1 MQAASTFSFNI
12 NKEIGG
18 NSAVL
23 YGQSYIQCVTASH
36 VKLNTQILG
45 PHLETDHSAKKVERT
60 IIPAPSGKKWLRDP
74 LPGTEMK
81 LVWIWTELICQHYHL
96 CSARSLARRQASAV
110 DILPQS
116 NCLEDMS
123 VSHDL
128 AKGKLCTYHPL
139 SDLSAGHGSLLP
151 IPLSIISVPSA
162 LAIFSHWLLFS
173 PHSTTLLSPYD
184 RPFWAQ
190 GKTHIVSSPGIKP
203 HFSVCS
209 LFLFGWP
216 KKFRSDQ
223 MYFYVMTKGIW
234 PELTQIYFRENKHT
248 VTVCVQ
254 S

>member
-23 YGQSYIQCVTASH
+23 YEQSYIQWVTASH
-36 VKLNTQILG
+36 VKLQTQILG
-45 PHLETDHSAKKVERT
+45 PHLETDHSVKKVERT
-60 IIPAPSGKKWLRDP
+60 IIPAPSGNKWLRDP

-123 VSHDL
+123 VFHDL

-162 LAIFSHWLLFS
+162 LVIFLHWLLFS
-173 PHSTTLLSPYD
+173 HIQQLSYPPLSVSTILSS
-184 RPFWAQ
+184 
-190 GKTHIVSSPGIKP
+190 GKNTHD
-203 HFSVCS
+203 F
-209 LFLFGWP
+209 
-216 KKFRSDQ
+216 
-223 MYFYVMTKGIW
+223 
-234 PELTQIYFRENKHT
+234 
-248 VTVCVQ
+248 
-254 S
+254 

>member
-12 NKEIGG
+12 NKEMKRELCSFVWAVIYSMG
-18 NSAVL
+18 NRIACKTTNPVF
-23 YGQSYIQCVTASH
+23 
-36 VKLNTQILG
+36 G

-60 IIPAPSGKKWLRDP
+60 SIPAPLGNKWLRDL

-110 DILPQS
+110 DILPLS

-123 VSHDL
+123 VFHDL

-162 LAIFSHWLLFS
+162 LVIFFTLASFF
-173 PHSTTLLSPYD
+173 PHSTTLLSPSLRID
-184 RPFWAQ
+184 HFELREKHTWFLAQ
-190 GKTHIVSSPGIKP
+190 ALNHI
-203 HFSVCS
+203 
-209 LFLFGWP
+209 FLCVL
-216 KKFRSDQ
+216 
-223 MYFYVMTKGIW
+223 YFY
-234 PELTQIYFRENKHT
+234 LD
-248 VTVCVQ
+248 VQ
-254 S
+254 RSSAQTRCIFM

>member
-23 YGQSYIQCVTASH
+23 YRRSYIQHLTTSH
-36 VKLNTQILG
+36 VKLQTQIWDL
-45 PHLETDHSAKKVERT
+45 AWKQNIQRKKVERT
-60 IIPAPSGKKWLRDP
+60 IIPAPSGKKWLRDS

-96 CSARSLARRQASAV
+96 CSSRSLARRQASAV
-110 DILPQS
+110 DILLQS

-151 IPLSIISVPSA
+151 ISPPS
-162 LAIFSHWLLFS
+162 FRPPPPLLFS
-173 PHSTTLLSPYD
+173 HIGSFFPHIHVPL
-184 RPFWAQ
+184 
-190 GKTHIVSSPGIKP
+190 IP
-203 HFSVCS
+203 HLMIDHF
-209 LFLFGWP
+209 
-216 KKFRSDQ
+216 
-223 MYFYVMTKGIW
+223 
-234 PELTQIYFRENKHT
+234 ELREKHT
-248 VTVCVQ
+248 WFLAQALNHIFLCVLYSYLDDQ
-254 S
+254 RSSAQTRCIFM

>member
-23 YGQSYIQCVTASH
+23 YRRSYIQRLTASH
-36 VKLNTQILG
+36 VKLQTQIWDL
-45 PHLETDHSAKKVERT
+45 SWKQNIQRKKSGKN
-60 IIPAPSGKKWLRDP
+60 PSGKKWLRDP

-96 CSARSLARRQASAV
+96 CSSRSLARRQASAV
-110 DILPQS
+110 DILLQS
-116 NCLEDMS
+116 KCLEDMS

-128 AKGKLCTYHPL
+128 AKGKLCSYTTHL
-139 SDLSAGHGSLLP
+139 V
-151 IPLSIISVPSA
+151 ISA
-162 LAIFSHWLLFS
+162 LDMAAFCQYPFHHFGPLRPCYFLTLAPFS
-173 PHSTTLLSPYD
+173 PTFNNSLIPPPYD

-190 GKTHIVSSPGIKP
+190 GKTHMVSSPGIKP

-234 PELTQIYFRENKHT
+234 PELT
-248 VTVCVQ
+248 
-254 S
+254 